1 MKSMKWLSIMTLG
14 LSMACNNGEETDTD
28 SDTDTDIVVEDM
40 DSDGVAD
47 ADDNCVDVANEGQE
61 NSDGDALGD
70 ACDNCPDV
78 DNEGQENGDGD
89 TLGDACDNCATVD
102 NEGQENSD
110 ADTLGDACDN
120 CATVDNE
127 GQENGD
133 ADTLGDACD
142 NCATVDNEGQEN
154 GDGDTVGDMCDN
166 CPDVDNEDQAESDG
180 DLFGDAC
187 DSMVDLVEFLKE
199 SGADSTDPANWDCLG
214 THDDGDAL
222 CVTRGISGPV
232 EHPDTIEFNP
242 GFAGLDDDQWG
253 DSSDHSLFGPMPMY
267 QVISARADLGSSG
280 VTYNIMTTTWEHGRY
295 FATGEEKGDTE
306 KAVGWTRAAVTSFE
320 KPDSADSTLP
330 ENQDCFAPNVCLTRG
345 DTKSLYNIR
354 QETSSGGSSPAGTEW
369 APLQTRNALAVG
381 ATYQSFSDAVSKNPQ
396 GAIGTV
402 LSMHIVGTDLYYD
415 VVLTAFTG
423 GGGGGG
429 FAWER
434 ARALVPGCMDIAATN
449 YDPAAT
455 VDHGFCGE
463 EYTVYYK
470 PPGADATLAE
480 NQDCFSS
487 DVCLTR
493 RDKGFMFNIAT
504 DPDGGGE
511 NSSGENPTGTEWAT
525 MSSAD
530 AAAATESPY
539 GEYSGTIEFHGY
551 WLGRTAS
558 MLDVENKAY
567 YDVTLLGWQMGTSS
581 VPAPEGTGSIYWV
594 RKAAVE

>member
-14 LSMACNNGEETDTD
+14 LSMACNNGEDTDTD

-47 ADDNCVDVANEGQE
+47 ADDNCVEVANEGQE

-102 NEGQENSD
+102 NEGQEKSD

-154 GDGDTVGDMCDN
+154 HDADTYGDACDN
-166 CPDVDNEDQAESDG
+166 CPGIDNEDQAESDG

-187 DSMVDLVEFLKE
+187 DAMVDFVHFSKA
-199 SGADSTDPANWDCLG
+199 SGADHTDPANQDCLG
-214 THDDGDAL
+214 TSDAGDTL
-222 CVTRGISGPV
+222 CVTRGTSGPLI
-232 EHPDTIEFNP
+232 HPVAVQFHP
-242 GFAGLDDDQWG
+242 SFVGLADDLWD
-253 DSSDHSLFGPMPMY
+253 DSDGTALWGPMPSY
-267 QVISARADLGSSG
+267 QVTSVRADLGSS
-280 VTYNIMTTTWEHGRY
+280 VVYYNTMFTAWEQGRD
-295 FATGEEKGDTE
+295 FATGDEDGSTE
-306 KAVGWTRAAVTSFE
+306 KAFAWTRAAVTSFE
-320 KPDSADSTLP
+320 KLDSADSTLP
-330 ENQDCFAPNVCLTRG
+330 ENQDCFAPDVCLTRG
-345 DTKSLYNIR
+345 DTKTIFNIR
-354 QETSSGGSSPAGTEW
+354 QETSAGGASPKGTEW
-369 APLQTRNALAVG
+369 APMQTRNALAVG

-396 GAIGTV
+396 GAIGKV

-434 ARALVPGCMDIAATN
+434 ARALVPGCMDSAATN

-455 VDHGFCGE
+455 VDHGYCGD

-480 NQDCFSS
+480 NQDCLSA

-493 RDKGFMFNIAT
+493 RDKGFLFNIVT

-511 NSSGENPTGTEWAT
+511 ESSGTSPTGTEWAAMT
-525 MSSAD
+525 SAE
-530 AAAATESPY
+530 AAAAGESPY
-539 GEYSGTIEFHGY
+539 GEYADTIEGHWY

-558 MLDVENKAY
+558 VLDVENKDF
-567 YDVTLLGWQMGTSS
+567 YDVTLLGWQTGSDS
-581 VPAPEGTGSIYWV
+581 VPSPEGTGSVFWV
-594 RKAAVE
+594 RKDAVE